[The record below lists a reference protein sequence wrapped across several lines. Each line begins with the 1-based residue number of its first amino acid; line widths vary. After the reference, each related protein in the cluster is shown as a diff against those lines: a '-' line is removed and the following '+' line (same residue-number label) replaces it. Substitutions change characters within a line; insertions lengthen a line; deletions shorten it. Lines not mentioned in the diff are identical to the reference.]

1 MWGQPP
7 VGCKTQVLLLGPL
20 LSACFV
26 SVLLPAASY
35 NALLEICYKSNDSD
49 RALDVIDRMAN
60 DEVEPD
66 DQTWELAARKRTW
79 RSYMRKVMG

>member
-1 MWGQPP
+1 MDTIEPSVLP
-7 VGCKTQVLLLGPL
+7 LLLLP
-20 LSACFV
+20 
-26 SVLLPAASY
+26 LPAESY

-66 DQTWELAARKRTW
+66 EFTYEIVSRKRTW
-79 RSYMRKVMG
+79 RSYLRKQFG